1 MVYLVKVTEQ
11 YRCDSAEEAKQL
23 IEEAKKNSQYSVVKT
38 SDEIR
43 SVKLKGEIVDEWH
56 RVLITKSFNEEKEP
70 ESYIM
75 PMYTEDRD
83 DTTD

>member
-38 SDEIR
+38 SDEIKN
-43 SVKLKGEIVDEWH
+43 VKSKGEIVDEWH
-56 RVLITKSFNEEKEP
+56 RVLITKNFNEEKEP